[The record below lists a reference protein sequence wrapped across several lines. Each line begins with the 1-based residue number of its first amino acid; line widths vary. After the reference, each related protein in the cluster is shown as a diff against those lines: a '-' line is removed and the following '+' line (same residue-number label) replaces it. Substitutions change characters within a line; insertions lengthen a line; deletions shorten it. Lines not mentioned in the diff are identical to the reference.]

1 MKNMYRLFTSFV
13 MTSMLAVSV
22 SACGSGASLA
32 PGVGIQTS
40 NFGSIQNQEAVPN
53 EYIIKRNGQGYL
65 TPADQ
70 FAQDHG
76 MKFIREIQ
84 GSGLE
89 LFQVSSSATLDEI
102 AEFIEYAEPN
112 YLRHLSLPAQSALN
126 AQSVFQRQS
135 TANADLPSAN
145 NYIGIIDTGVDE
157 SNPALQGRI
166 VSGHNT
172 LGTDSLYDDNGHGT
186 FLAGIAVA
194 QDASQQIDGLL
205 ENGKVLPIKALD
217 ANGIGTDFSI
227 AEGIYLAIEY
237 GAKVIVLS
245 ASGAKQGQAL
255 TQAIDFANQNNVPI
269 IVPAA
274 NQLDAASAF
283 PASSKGVIAVNSVD
297 LQGQNVTS
305 YSARPGSQVH
315 ISAVSQGIRSTLP
328 THGFT
333 MQRSGVT
340 AGVGQLE
347 TPGAA
352 AMQVAAA
359 AVSIKTTNPGIS
371 LAGLYQQL
379 SAATDDLGQ
388 QGRDSVYGSGRLNI
402 ARVSQM
408 SAQRVAAPQPQ
419 FNNPSNNQYNSQ
431 YAGQAPA
438 QYPGQYAAG
447 PSSAYPQ
454 QNPAYPQQAPYTA
467 YNNNQ
472 RR

>member
-1 MKNMYRLFTSFV
+1 MKNMYRRLTSFV

-22 SACGSGASLA
+22 SACGNGSPAA
-32 PGVGIQTS
+32 PGMGIQTS
-40 NFGSIQNQEAVPN
+40 NFASIQNQEAVPN
-53 EYIIKRNGQGYL
+53 EYIIKRNGKGYL

-70 FAQDHG
+70 FAQEYG

-89 LFQVSSSATLDEI
+89 LFQVSSSATLEQI

-112 YLRHLSLPAQSALN
+112 YLRHLSLPAQSAMG

-145 NYIGIIDTGVDE
+145 NYIGIIDTGIDE

-172 LGTDSLYDDNGHGT
+172 LGTDNLYDDNGHGT

-269 IVPAA
+269 IVPAS
-274 NQLDAASAF
+274 NQLNAASAF

-297 LQGQNVTS
+297 LRGQNVTS

-328 THGFT
+328 TRGFS

-359 AVSIKTTNPGIS
+359 AVSIKTTQPGIS
-371 LAGLYQQL
+371 LVGLYQQL

-388 QGRDSVYGSGRLNI
+388 QGHDGIYGSGRLNI
-402 ARVSQM
+402 ARVSQL
-408 SAQRVAAPQPQ
+408 SAQRVATPQAPQQ
-419 FNNPSNNQYNSQ
+419 AQYTGQ
-431 YAGQAPA
+431 HAGQI
-438 QYPGQYAAG
+438 QYPVGYPATSGYPQQA
-447 PSSAYPQ
+447 SAYPQ
-454 QNPAYPQQAPYTA
+454 QTAYNA